1 MTYAF
6 RKISWARASW
16 RLTAC
21 VLLFS
26 FMAICADQAN
36 AQRPSR
42 RGGPDG
48 GAPQDS
54 RRGGGPQDGQW
65 GYGGGAPGEP
75 NAQQQPGQQQDQ
87 KQDDK
92 SKKPEEKVVEL
103 EKALKS
109 GGQTT
114 PIVLNQ
120 NDFTTSDGKKLQGT
134 YYKGKAD
141 KNTPVVVV
149 LPSLTETQENYA
161 DLCKALATAG
171 YAVLCVDLRG
181 RGKSEGS
188 EPNLGMRNN
197 NPPNDAKKEQKAD
210 PSVVTNDEV
219 YAMIDIDRQLWF
231 NFLVYLNDRGMC
243 NIKKTIIIGSE
254 FSSALACAWAKSDW
268 SGRGDGYQ
276 NVVGLA
282 LFSPDAVE
290 AKKSRGK
297 KDDEDANEKP
307 KYDCLKSME
316 ATRKLAK
323 GKLFGALIF
332 VGGYNK
338 EKLASATL
346 LQEKVG
352 GKQEAEL
359 KPNEKTVMCFNFN
372 TDRQGSELMKLQTFN
387 VIPTIVQYVD
397 KRMKELPTK
406 RNKWEAIY
414 QDYTEEE

>member
-6 RKISWARASW
+6 RKITWARASW

-26 FMAICADQAN
+26 FMSLCADQAN
-36 AQRPSR
+36 AQPPSR
-42 RGGPDG
+42 RGGLDA
-48 GAPQDS
+48 AP
-54 RRGGGPQDGQW
+54 PQEGQW
-65 GYGGGAPGEP
+65 GPGAPAPQGAPGGDQNP
-75 NAQQQPGQQQDQ
+75 MQPQDQ

-92 SKKPEEKVVEL
+92 GKKQEEKVVDL

-120 NDFTTSDGKKLQGT
+120 NDFRTSDGKKLQGT

-141 KNTPVVVV
+141 KDTPVVIV

-188 EPNLGMRNN
+188 NFNMGLRNN
-197 NPPNDAKKEQKAD
+197 NPPNDAKKEQKPD
-210 PSVVTNDEV
+210 LSVVSNDDV

-231 NFLVYLNDRGMC
+231 NFLVYLHDRGMC
-243 NIKKTIIIGSE
+243 NMKKTIIVGSE
-254 FSSALACAWAKSDW
+254 FSSALACAWAKNDW
-268 SGRGDGYQ
+268 SGRGEGYQ
-276 NVVGLA
+276 NVVGLV

-290 AKKSRGK
+290 AKRSRSK
-297 KDDEDANEKP
+297 KADEDVDEKP

-316 ATRKLAK
+316 ALRKLAK
-323 GKLFGALIF
+323 GKLFGAVIF
-332 VGGYNK
+332 VGGFNK
-338 EKLASATL
+338 EKLGSATL

-359 KPNEKTVMCFNFN
+359 KPHEKTVMCFNFN
-372 TDRQGSELMKLQTFN
+372 TDRQGSELTKLQTFN
-387 VIPTIVQYVD
+387 VIPTVVQFVD

-406 RNKWEAIY
+406 RNKWEAIFE
-414 QDYTEEE
+414 DYTEEE

>member
-6 RKISWARASW
+6 RKITWARASW

-26 FMAICADQAN
+26 FMSLCTDQAN
-36 AQRPSR
+36 AQPPSR
-42 RGGPDG
+42 RGGLDA
-48 GAPQDS
+48 AP
-54 RRGGGPQDGQW
+54 PQEGQW
-65 GYGGGAPGEP
+65 GPGAPAPQGAPGGDQNP
-75 NAQQQPGQQQDQ
+75 MQPQDQ

-92 SKKPEEKVVEL
+92 GKKQEEKVVDL

-120 NDFTTSDGKKLQGT
+120 NDFRTSDGKKLQGT

-141 KNTPVVVV
+141 KDTPVVIV

-188 EPNLGMRNN
+188 NFNMGLRNN
-197 NPPNDAKKEQKAD
+197 NPPNDAKKEQKPD
-210 PSVVTNDEV
+210 LSVVSNDDV

-231 NFLVYLNDRGMC
+231 NFLVYLHDRGMC
-243 NIKKTIIIGSE
+243 NMKKTIIVGSE
-254 FSSALACAWAKSDW
+254 FSSALACAWAKNDW
-268 SGRGDGYQ
+268 SGRGEGYQ
-276 NVVGLA
+276 NVVGLV

-290 AKKSRGK
+290 AKRSRSK
-297 KDDEDANEKP
+297 KADEDVDEKP

-316 ATRKLAK
+316 ALRKLAK
-323 GKLFGALIF
+323 GKLFGAVIF
-332 VGGYNK
+332 VGGFNK
-338 EKLASATL
+338 EKLGSATL

-359 KPNEKTVMCFNFN
+359 KPHEKTVMCFNFN
-372 TDRQGSELMKLQTFN
+372 TDRQGSELTKLQTFN
-387 VIPTIVQYVD
+387 VIPTIVQFVD

-406 RNKWEAIY
+406 RNKWEAIFE
-414 QDYTEEE
+414 DYTEEE

>member
-6 RKISWARASW
+6 RKITWARASW

-26 FMAICADQAN
+26 FMSLCTDQAN
-36 AQRPSR
+36 AQPPSR
-42 RGGPDG
+42 RGGLDA
-48 GAPQDS
+48 AP
-54 RRGGGPQDGQW
+54 PQEGQW
-65 GYGGGAPGEP
+65 GPGAPAPQGAPGGDQNP
-75 NAQQQPGQQQDQ
+75 MQPQDQ

-92 SKKPEEKVVEL
+92 GKKQEEKVVDL

-120 NDFTTSDGKKLQGT
+120 NDFRTSDGKKLQGT

-141 KNTPVVVV
+141 KDTPVVIV

-188 EPNLGMRNN
+188 NFNMGLRNN
-197 NPPNDAKKEQKAD
+197 NPPNDAKKEQKPD
-210 PSVVTNDEV
+210 LSVVSNDDV

-231 NFLVYLNDRGMC
+231 NFLVYLHDRGMC
-243 NIKKTIIIGSE
+243 NMKKTIIVGSE
-254 FSSALACAWAKSDW
+254 FSSALACAWAKNDW
-268 SGRGDGYQ
+268 SGRGEGYQ
-276 NVVGLA
+276 NVVGLV

-290 AKKSRGK
+290 AKRSRSK
-297 KDDEDANEKP
+297 KADEDVDEKP

-316 ATRKLAK
+316 ALRKLAK
-323 GKLFGALIF
+323 GKLFGAVIF
-332 VGGYNK
+332 VGGFNK
-338 EKLASATL
+338 EKLGSATL

-359 KPNEKTVMCFNFN
+359 KPHEKTVMCFNFN
-372 TDRQGSELMKLQTFN
+372 TDRQGSELTKLQTFN
-387 VIPTIVQYVD
+387 VIPTVVQFVD

-406 RNKWEAIY
+406 RNKWEAIFE
-414 QDYTEEE
+414 DYTEEE

>member
-6 RKISWARASW
+6 RKITWARASW

-26 FMAICADQAN
+26 FMSLCADQAN
-36 AQRPSR
+36 AQPPSR
-42 RGGPDG
+42 RGGLDA
-48 GAPQDS
+48 AP
-54 RRGGGPQDGQW
+54 PQEGQW
-65 GYGGGAPGEP
+65 GPGAPAPQGAPGGDQNP
-75 NAQQQPGQQQDQ
+75 MQPQDQ

-92 SKKPEEKVVEL
+92 GKKQEEKVVDL

-120 NDFTTSDGKKLQGT
+120 NDFRTSDGKKLQGT

-141 KNTPVVVV
+141 KDTPVVIV

-188 EPNLGMRNN
+188 NFNMGLRNN
-197 NPPNDAKKEQKAD
+197 NPPNDAKKEQKPD
-210 PSVVTNDEV
+210 LSVVSNDDV

-231 NFLVYLNDRGMC
+231 NFLVYLHDRGMC
-243 NIKKTIIIGSE
+243 NMKKTIIVGSE
-254 FSSALACAWAKSDW
+254 FSSALACAWAKNDW
-268 SGRGDGYQ
+268 SGRGEGYQ
-276 NVVGLA
+276 NVVGLV

-290 AKKSRGK
+290 AKRSRSK
-297 KDDEDANEKP
+297 KADEDVDEKP

-316 ATRKLAK
+316 ALRKLAK
-323 GKLFGALIF
+323 GKLFGAVIF
-332 VGGYNK
+332 VGGFNK
-338 EKLASATL
+338 EKLGSATL

-359 KPNEKTVMCFNFN
+359 KPHEKTVMWFNFN
-372 TDRQGSELMKLQTFN
+372 TDRQGSELTKLQTFN
-387 VIPTIVQYVD
+387 VIPTVVQFVD

-406 RNKWEAIY
+406 RNKWEAIFE
-414 QDYTEEE
+414 DYTEEE

>member
-6 RKISWARASW
+6 RKITWARASW

-26 FMAICADQAN
+26 FMSLCADQAN
-36 AQRPSR
+36 AQPPSR
-42 RGGPDG
+42 RGGMDA
-48 GAPQDS
+48 AP
-54 RRGGGPQDGQW
+54 PQEGQW
-65 GYGGGAPGEP
+65 GPGAPAPQGAPGGDQNP
-75 NAQQQPGQQQDQ
+75 MQPQDQ

-92 SKKPEEKVVEL
+92 GKKQEEKVVDL

-120 NDFTTSDGKKLQGT
+120 NDFRTSDGKKLQGT

-141 KNTPVVVV
+141 KDTPVVIV

-188 EPNLGMRNN
+188 NFNMGLRNN
-197 NPPNDAKKEQKAD
+197 NPPNDAKKEQKPD
-210 PSVVTNDEV
+210 LSVVSNDDV

-231 NFLVYLNDRGMC
+231 NFLVYLHDRGMC
-243 NIKKTIIIGSE
+243 NMKKTIIVGSE
-254 FSSALACAWAKSDW
+254 FSSALACAWAKNDW
-268 SGRGDGYQ
+268 SGRGEGYQ
-276 NVVGLA
+276 NVVGLV

-290 AKKSRGK
+290 AKRSRSK
-297 KDDEDANEKP
+297 KADEDVDEKP

-316 ATRKLAK
+316 ALRKLAK
-323 GKLFGALIF
+323 GKLFGAVIF
-332 VGGYNK
+332 VGGFNK
-338 EKLASATL
+338 EKLGSATL

-359 KPNEKTVMCFNFN
+359 KPHEKTVMCFNFN
-372 TDRQGSELMKLQTFN
+372 TDRQGSELTKLQTFN
-387 VIPTIVQYVD
+387 VIPTVVQFVD

-406 RNKWEAIY
+406 RNKWEAIFE
-414 QDYTEEE
+414 DYTEEE

>member
-6 RKISWARASW
+6 RKITWARASW

-26 FMAICADQAN
+26 FMSLCADQAN
-36 AQRPSR
+36 AQPPSR
-42 RGGPDG
+42 RGGLDA
-48 GAPQDS
+48 AP
-54 RRGGGPQDGQW
+54 PQEGQW
-65 GYGGGAPGEP
+65 GPGAPAPQGAPGGDQNP
-75 NAQQQPGQQQDQ
+75 MQPQDQ

-92 SKKPEEKVVEL
+92 GKKQEEKVVDL

-120 NDFTTSDGKKLQGT
+120 NDFRTSDGKKLQGT

-141 KNTPVVVV
+141 KDTPVVIV

-188 EPNLGMRNN
+188 NFNLGLRNN
-197 NPPNDAKKEQKAD
+197 NPPNDAKKEQKPD
-210 PSVVTNDEV
+210 LSVVSNDDV

-231 NFLVYLNDRGMC
+231 NFLVYLHDRGMC
-243 NIKKTIIIGSE
+243 NMKKTIIVGSE
-254 FSSALACAWAKSDW
+254 FSSALACAWAKNDW
-268 SGRGDGYQ
+268 SGRGEGYQ
-276 NVVGLA
+276 NVVGLV

-290 AKKSRGK
+290 AKRSRSK
-297 KDDEDANEKP
+297 KADEDVDEKP

-316 ATRKLAK
+316 ALRKLAK
-323 GKLFGALIF
+323 GKLFGAVIF
-332 VGGYNK
+332 VGGFNK
-338 EKLASATL
+338 EKLGSATL

-359 KPNEKTVMCFNFN
+359 KPHEKTVMCFNFN
-372 TDRQGSELMKLQTFN
+372 TDRQGSELTKLQTFN
-387 VIPTIVQYVD
+387 VIPTVVQFVD

-406 RNKWEAIY
+406 RNKWEAIFE
-414 QDYTEEE
+414 DYTEEE

>member
-6 RKISWARASW
+6 RKITWARASW

-26 FMAICADQAN
+26 FMSLCADQAN
-36 AQRPSR
+36 AQPPSR
-42 RGGPDG
+42 RGGMDA
-48 GAPQDS
+48 AP
-54 RRGGGPQDGQW
+54 PQEGQW
-65 GYGGGAPGEP
+65 GPGAPAPQGAPGGDQNP
-75 NAQQQPGQQQDQ
+75 MQPQDQ

-92 SKKPEEKVVEL
+92 GKKQEEKVVDL

-120 NDFTTSDGKKLQGT
+120 NDFRTSDGKKLQGT

-141 KNTPVVVV
+141 KDTPVVIV

-188 EPNLGMRNN
+188 NFNMGLRNN
-197 NPPNDAKKEQKAD
+197 NPPNDAKKEQKPD
-210 PSVVTNDEV
+210 LSVVSNDDV

-231 NFLVYLNDRGMC
+231 NFLVYLHDRGMC
-243 NIKKTIIIGSE
+243 NMKKTIIVGSE
-254 FSSALACAWAKSDW
+254 FSSALACAWAKNDW
-268 SGRGDGYQ
+268 SGRGEGYQ
-276 NVVGLA
+276 NVVGIV

-290 AKKSRGK
+290 AKRSRSK
-297 KDDEDANEKP
+297 KADEDVDEKP

-316 ATRKLAK
+316 ALRKLAK
-323 GKLFGALIF
+323 GKLFGAVIF
-332 VGGYNK
+332 VGGFNK
-338 EKLASATL
+338 EKLGSATL

-359 KPNEKTVMCFNFN
+359 KPHEKTVMCFNFN
-372 TDRQGSELMKLQTFN
+372 TDRQGSELTKLQTFN
-387 VIPTIVQYVD
+387 VIPTVVQFVD

-406 RNKWEAIY
+406 RNKWEAIFE
-414 QDYTEEE
+414 DYTEEE

>member
-6 RKISWARASW
+6 RKITWARASW
-16 RLTAC
+16 RVTAC

-26 FMAICADQAN
+26 FMSLCADQAN
-36 AQRPSR
+36 AQPPSR
-42 RGGPDG
+42 RGGLDA
-48 GAPQDS
+48 AP
-54 RRGGGPQDGQW
+54 PQEGQW
-65 GYGGGAPGEP
+65 GPGAPAPQGAPGGDQNP
-75 NAQQQPGQQQDQ
+75 MQPQDQ

-92 SKKPEEKVVEL
+92 GKKQEEKVVDL

-120 NDFTTSDGKKLQGT
+120 NDFRTSDGKKLQGT

-141 KNTPVVVV
+141 KDTPVVIV

-188 EPNLGMRNN
+188 NFNMGLRNN
-197 NPPNDAKKEQKAD
+197 NPPNDAKKEQKPD
-210 PSVVTNDEV
+210 LSVVSNDDV

-231 NFLVYLNDRGMC
+231 NFLVYLHDRGMC
-243 NIKKTIIIGSE
+243 NMKKTIIVGSE
-254 FSSALACAWAKSDW
+254 FSSALACAWAKNDW
-268 SGRGDGYQ
+268 SGRGEGYQ
-276 NVVGLA
+276 NVVGLV

-290 AKKSRGK
+290 AKRSRSK
-297 KDDEDANEKP
+297 KADEDVDEKP

-316 ATRKLAK
+316 ALRKLAK
-323 GKLFGALIF
+323 GKLFGAVIF
-332 VGGYNK
+332 VGGFNK
-338 EKLASATL
+338 EKLGSATL

-359 KPNEKTVMCFNFN
+359 KPHEKTVMCFNFN
-372 TDRQGSELMKLQTFN
+372 TDRQGSELTKLQTFN
-387 VIPTIVQYVD
+387 VIPTIVQFVD

-406 RNKWEAIY
+406 RNKWEAIFE
-414 QDYTEEE
+414 DYTEEE

>member
-6 RKISWARASW
+6 RKITWARASW

-26 FMAICADQAN
+26 FMSLCADQAN
-36 AQRPSR
+36 AQPPSR
-42 RGGPDG
+42 RGGLDA
-48 GAPQDS
+48 AP
-54 RRGGGPQDGQW
+54 PQEGQW
-65 GYGGGAPGEP
+65 GPGAPAPQGAPGGDQNP
-75 NAQQQPGQQQDQ
+75 MQPQDQ

-92 SKKPEEKVVEL
+92 GKKQEEKVVDL

-114 PIVLNQ
+114 PIVLN
-120 NDFTTSDGKKLQGT
+120 DFRTSDGKKLQGT

-141 KNTPVVVV
+141 KDTPVVIV

-188 EPNLGMRNN
+188 NFNMGLRNN
-197 NPPNDAKKEQKAD
+197 NPPNDAKKEQKPD
-210 PSVVTNDEV
+210 LSVVSNDDV

-231 NFLVYLNDRGMC
+231 NFLVYLHDRGMC
-243 NIKKTIIIGSE
+243 NMKKTIIVGSE
-254 FSSALACAWAKSDW
+254 FSSALACAWAKNDW
-268 SGRGDGYQ
+268 SGRGEGYQ
-276 NVVGLA
+276 NVVGLV

-290 AKKSRGK
+290 AKRSRSK
-297 KDDEDANEKP
+297 KADEDVDEKP

-316 ATRKLAK
+316 ALRKLAK
-323 GKLFGALIF
+323 GKLFGAVIF
-332 VGGYNK
+332 VGGFNK
-338 EKLASATL
+338 EKLGSATL

-359 KPNEKTVMCFNFN
+359 KPHEKTVMCFNFN
-372 TDRQGSELMKLQTFN
+372 TDRQGSELTKLQTFN
-387 VIPTIVQYVD
+387 VIPTIVQFVD

-406 RNKWEAIY
+406 RNKWEAIFE
-414 QDYTEEE
+414 DYTEEE

>member
-6 RKISWARASW
+6 RKITWARASW

-26 FMAICADQAN
+26 FMSLCVDQAN
-36 AQRPSR
+36 AQPPSR
-42 RGGPDG
+42 RGGLDA
-48 GAPQDS
+48 AP
-54 RRGGGPQDGQW
+54 PQEGQW
-65 GYGGGAPGEP
+65 GPGAPAPQGAPGGDQNP
-75 NAQQQPGQQQDQ
+75 MQPQDQ

-92 SKKPEEKVVEL
+92 GKKQEEKVVDL

-120 NDFTTSDGKKLQGT
+120 NDFRTSDGKKLQGT

-141 KNTPVVVV
+141 KDTPVVIV

-188 EPNLGMRNN
+188 NFNMGLRNN
-197 NPPNDAKKEQKAD
+197 NPPNDAKKEQKPD
-210 PSVVTNDEV
+210 LSVVSNDDV

-231 NFLVYLNDRGMC
+231 NFLVYLHDRGMC
-243 NIKKTIIIGSE
+243 NMKKTIIVGSE
-254 FSSALACAWAKSDW
+254 FSSALACAWAKNDW
-268 SGRGDGYQ
+268 SGRGEGYQ
-276 NVVGLA
+276 NVVGLV

-290 AKKSRGK
+290 AKRSRSK
-297 KDDEDANEKP
+297 KADEDVDEKP

-316 ATRKLAK
+316 ALRKLAK
-323 GKLFGALIF
+323 GKLFGAVIF
-332 VGGYNK
+332 VVGFNK
-338 EKLASATL
+338 EKLGSATL

-359 KPNEKTVMCFNFN
+359 KPHEKTVMCFNFN
-372 TDRQGSELMKLQTFN
+372 TDRQGSELTKLQTFN
-387 VIPTIVQYVD
+387 VIPTVVQFVD

-406 RNKWEAIY
+406 RNKWEAIFE
-414 QDYTEEE
+414 DYTEEE

>member
-6 RKISWARASW
+6 RKITWARASW

-26 FMAICADQAN
+26 FMSLCADQAN
-36 AQRPSR
+36 AQPPSR
-42 RGGPDG
+42 RGGLDA
-48 GAPQDS
+48 AP
-54 RRGGGPQDGQW
+54 PQEGQW
-65 GYGGGAPGEP
+65 GPGAPAPQGAPGGDQNP
-75 NAQQQPGQQQDQ
+75 MQPQDQ

-92 SKKPEEKVVEL
+92 GKKQEEKVVDL

-120 NDFTTSDGKKLQGT
+120 NDFRTSDGKKLQGT

-141 KNTPVVVV
+141 KDTPVVIV

-188 EPNLGMRNN
+188 NFNMGLRNN
-197 NPPNDAKKEQKAD
+197 NPPNDAKKEQKPD
-210 PSVVTNDEV
+210 LSVVSNDDV

-231 NFLVYLNDRGMC
+231 NFLVYLHDRGMC
-243 NIKKTIIIGSE
+243 NMKKTIIVGSE
-254 FSSALACAWAKSDW
+254 FSSALACAWAKNDW
-268 SGRGDGYQ
+268 SGRGEGYQ
-276 NVVGLA
+276 NVVGLV

-290 AKKSRGK
+290 AKRSRSK
-297 KDDEDANEKP
+297 KADEDVDEKP

-316 ATRKLAK
+316 ALRKLAK
-323 GKLFGALIF
+323 GKLFGAVIF
-332 VGGYNK
+332 VGGFNK
-338 EKLASATL
+338 EKLGSATL

-359 KPNEKTVMCFNFN
+359 KPHEKTVMCFNFN
-372 TDRQGSELMKLQTFN
+372 TDRQGSELTKLQTFN
-387 VIPTIVQYVD
+387 VIPTVVQFVD

-406 RNKWEAIY
+406 RNKWEAIFEY
-414 QDYTEEE
+414 YTEEE

>member
-6 RKISWARASW
+6 RKITWARASW

-26 FMAICADQAN
+26 FMSLCADQAN
-36 AQRPSR
+36 AQPPSR
-42 RGGPDG
+42 RGGLDA
-48 GAPQDS
+48 AP
-54 RRGGGPQDGQW
+54 PQEGQW
-65 GYGGGAPGEP
+65 GPGAPAPQGAPGGDQNP
-75 NAQQQPGQQQDQ
+75 MQPQDQ

-92 SKKPEEKVVEL
+92 GKKQEEKVVDF

-120 NDFTTSDGKKLQGT
+120 NDFRTSDGKKLQGT

-141 KNTPVVVV
+141 KDTPVVIV

-188 EPNLGMRNN
+188 NFNMGLRNN
-197 NPPNDAKKEQKAD
+197 NPPNDAKKEQKPD
-210 PSVVTNDEV
+210 LSVVSNDDV

-231 NFLVYLNDRGMC
+231 NFLVYLHDRGMC
-243 NIKKTIIIGSE
+243 NMKKTIIVGSE
-254 FSSALACAWAKSDW
+254 FSSALACAWAKNDW
-268 SGRGDGYQ
+268 SGRGEGYQ
-276 NVVGLA
+276 NVVGLV

-290 AKKSRGK
+290 AKRSRSK
-297 KDDEDANEKP
+297 KADEDVDEKP

-316 ATRKLAK
+316 ALRKLAK
-323 GKLFGALIF
+323 GKLFGAVIF
-332 VGGYNK
+332 VGGFNK
-338 EKLASATL
+338 EKLGSATL

-359 KPNEKTVMCFNFN
+359 KPHEKTVMCFNFN
-372 TDRQGSELMKLQTFN
+372 TDRQGSELTKLQTFN
-387 VIPTIVQYVD
+387 VIPTVVQFVD

-406 RNKWEAIY
+406 RNKWEAIFE
-414 QDYTEEE
+414 DYTEEE

>member
-6 RKISWARASW
+6 RKITWARASW

-26 FMAICADQAN
+26 FMSLCADQAN
-36 AQRPSR
+36 AQPPSR
-42 RGGPDG
+42 RGGLDA
-48 GAPQDS
+48 AP
-54 RRGGGPQDGQW
+54 PQEGQW
-65 GYGGGAPGEP
+65 GPGAPAPQGAPGGDQNP
-75 NAQQQPGQQQDQ
+75 MQPQDQ

-92 SKKPEEKVVEL
+92 GKKQEEKVVDL

-120 NDFTTSDGKKLQGT
+120 NDFRTSDGKKLQGT

-141 KNTPVVVV
+141 KDTPVVIV

-188 EPNLGMRNN
+188 NFNMGLRNN
-197 NPPNDAKKEQKAD
+197 NPPNDAKKEQKPD
-210 PSVVTNDEV
+210 LSVVSNDDV

-231 NFLVYLNDRGMC
+231 NFLVYLHDRGMC
-243 NIKKTIIIGSE
+243 NMKKTIIVGSE
-254 FSSALACAWAKSDW
+254 FSSALACAWAKNDW
-268 SGRGDGYQ
+268 SGRGEGYQ
-276 NVVGLA
+276 NVVGLV

-290 AKKSRGK
+290 AKRSRSK
-297 KDDEDANEKP
+297 KADEDVDEKP

-316 ATRKLAK
+316 AWRKLAK
-323 GKLFGALIF
+323 GKLFGAVIF
-332 VGGYNK
+332 VGGFNK
-338 EKLASATL
+338 EKLGSATL

-359 KPNEKTVMCFNFN
+359 KPHEKTVMCFNFN
-372 TDRQGSELMKLQTFN
+372 TDRQGSELTKLQTFN
-387 VIPTIVQYVD
+387 VIPTVVQFVD

-406 RNKWEAIY
+406 RNKWEAIFE
-414 QDYTEEE
+414 DYTEEE

>member
-1 MTYAF
+1 MTSAF
-6 RKISWARASW
+6 RKITWARASW

-26 FMAICADQAN
+26 FMSLCADQAN
-36 AQRPSR
+36 AQPPSR
-42 RGGPDG
+42 RGGLDA
-48 GAPQDS
+48 AP
-54 RRGGGPQDGQW
+54 PQEGQW
-65 GYGGGAPGEP
+65 GPGAPAPQGAPGGDQNP
-75 NAQQQPGQQQDQ
+75 MQPQDQ

-92 SKKPEEKVVEL
+92 GKKQEEKVVDL

-120 NDFTTSDGKKLQGT
+120 NDFRTSDGKKLQGT

-141 KNTPVVVV
+141 KDTPVVIV

-188 EPNLGMRNN
+188 NFNMGLRNN
-197 NPPNDAKKEQKAD
+197 NPPNDAKKEQKPD
-210 PSVVTNDEV
+210 LSVVSNDDV

-231 NFLVYLNDRGMC
+231 NFLVYLHDRGMC
-243 NIKKTIIIGSE
+243 NMKKTIIVGSE
-254 FSSALACAWAKSDW
+254 FSSALACAWAKNDW
-268 SGRGDGYQ
+268 SGRGEGYQ
-276 NVVGLA
+276 NVVGLV

-290 AKKSRGK
+290 AKRSRSK
-297 KDDEDANEKP
+297 KADEDVDEKP
-307 KYDCLKSME
+307 KYDCLNSME
-316 ATRKLAK
+316 ALRKLAK
-323 GKLFGALIF
+323 GKLFGAVIF
-332 VGGYNK
+332 VGGFNK
-338 EKLASATL
+338 EKLGSATL

-359 KPNEKTVMCFNFN
+359 KPHEKTVMCFNFN
-372 TDRQGSELMKLQTFN
+372 TDRQGSELTKLQTFN
-387 VIPTIVQYVD
+387 VIPTVVQFVD

-406 RNKWEAIY
+406 RNKWEAIFE
-414 QDYTEEE
+414 DYTEEE

>member
-6 RKISWARASW
+6 RKITWARASW

-26 FMAICADQAN
+26 FMSLCADQAN
-36 AQRPSR
+36 AQPPSR
-42 RGGPDG
+42 RGGLDA
-48 GAPQDS
+48 AP
-54 RRGGGPQDGQW
+54 PQEGQW
-65 GYGGGAPGEP
+65 GPGAPAPQGAPGGDQNP
-75 NAQQQPGQQQDQ
+75 MQPQDQ

-92 SKKPEEKVVEL
+92 GKKQEEKVVDL

-120 NDFTTSDGKKLQGT
+120 NDFRTSDGKKLQGT

-141 KNTPVVVV
+141 KDTPVVIV

-188 EPNLGMRNN
+188 NFNMGLRNN
-197 NPPNDAKKEQKAD
+197 NPPNDAKKEQKPD
-210 PSVVTNDEV
+210 LSVVSNDDV

-231 NFLVYLNDRGMC
+231 NFLVYLHDRGMC
-243 NIKKTIIIGSE
+243 NMKKTIIVGSE
-254 FSSALACAWAKSDW
+254 FSSALACAWAKNDW
-268 SGRGDGYQ
+268 SGRGEGYQ
-276 NVVGLA
+276 NVVGLV

-290 AKKSRGK
+290 AKRSRSK
-297 KDDEDANEKP
+297 KADEDVDEKP

-316 ATRKLAK
+316 ALRKLAK
-323 GKLFGALIF
+323 GKLFGAVIF
-332 VGGYNK
+332 VGGFNK
-338 EKLASATL
+338 EKLGSATL

-359 KPNEKTVMCFNFN
+359 KPHGKTVMCVNFN
-372 TDRQGSELMKLQTFN
+372 TDRQGSELTKLQTFN
-387 VIPTIVQYVD
+387 VIPTIVQFVD

-406 RNKWEAIY
+406 RNKWEAIFE
-414 QDYTEEE
+414 DYTEEE

>member
-6 RKISWARASW
+6 RKITWARASW

-26 FMAICADQAN
+26 FMSLCADQAN
-36 AQRPSR
+36 AQPPSR
-42 RGGPDG
+42 RGGLDA
-48 GAPQDS
+48 AP
-54 RRGGGPQDGQW
+54 PQEGQW
-65 GYGGGAPGEP
+65 GPGAPAPQGAPGGDQNP
-75 NAQQQPGQQQDQ
+75 MQAQDQ

-92 SKKPEEKVVEL
+92 GKKQEEKVVDL

-120 NDFTTSDGKKLQGT
+120 NDFRTSDGKKLQGT

-141 KNTPVVVV
+141 KDTPVVIV

-188 EPNLGMRNN
+188 NFNMGLRNN
-197 NPPNDAKKEQKAD
+197 NPPNDAKKEQKPD
-210 PSVVTNDEV
+210 LSVVSNDDV

-231 NFLVYLNDRGMC
+231 NFLVYLHDRGMC
-243 NIKKTIIIGSE
+243 NMKKTIIVGSE
-254 FSSALACAWAKSDW
+254 FSSALACAWAKNDW
-268 SGRGDGYQ
+268 SGRGEGYQ
-276 NVVGLA
+276 NVVGLV

-290 AKKSRGK
+290 AKRSRSK
-297 KDDEDANEKP
+297 KADEDVDEKP

-316 ATRKLAK
+316 ALRKLAK
-323 GKLFGALIF
+323 GKLFGAVIF
-332 VGGYNK
+332 VGGFNK
-338 EKLASATL
+338 EKLGSATL

-359 KPNEKTVMCFNFN
+359 KPHEKTVMCFNFN
-372 TDRQGSELMKLQTFN
+372 TDRQGSELTKLQTFN
-387 VIPTIVQYVD
+387 VIPTVVQFVD

-406 RNKWEAIY
+406 RNKWEAIFE
-414 QDYTEEE
+414 DYTEEE

>member
-6 RKISWARASW
+6 RKITWARASW

-26 FMAICADQAN
+26 FMSLCVDQAN
-36 AQRPSR
+36 AQPPSR
-42 RGGPDG
+42 RGGLDA
-48 GAPQDS
+48 AP
-54 RRGGGPQDGQW
+54 PQEGQW
-65 GYGGGAPGEP
+65 GPGAPAPQGAPGGDQNP
-75 NAQQQPGQQQDQ
+75 MQPQDQ

-92 SKKPEEKVVEL
+92 GKKQEEKVVDL

-120 NDFTTSDGKKLQGT
+120 NDFRTSDGKKLQGT

-141 KNTPVVVV
+141 KDTPVVIV

-188 EPNLGMRNN
+188 NFNMGLRNN
-197 NPPNDAKKEQKAD
+197 NPPNDAKKEQKPD
-210 PSVVTNDEV
+210 LSVVSNDDV

-231 NFLVYLNDRGMC
+231 NFLVYLHDRGMC
-243 NIKKTIIIGSE
+243 NMKKTIIVGSE
-254 FSSALACAWAKSDW
+254 FSSALACAWAKNDW
-268 SGRGDGYQ
+268 SGRGEGYQ
-276 NVVGLA
+276 NVVGLV

-290 AKKSRGK
+290 AKRSRSK
-297 KDDEDANEKP
+297 KADEDVDEKP

-316 ATRKLAK
+316 ALRKLAK
-323 GKLFGALIF
+323 GKLFGAVIF
-332 VGGYNK
+332 VGGFNK
-338 EKLASATL
+338 EKLGSATL

-359 KPNEKTVMCFNFN
+359 KPHEKTVMCFNFN
-372 TDRQGSELMKLQTFN
+372 TDRQGSELTKLQTFN
-387 VIPTIVQYVD
+387 VIPTVVQFVD

-406 RNKWEAIY
+406 RNKWEAIFE
-414 QDYTEEE
+414 DYTEEE

>member
-6 RKISWARASW
+6 RKITWARASW

-26 FMAICADQAN
+26 FMSLCADQAN
-36 AQRPSR
+36 AQPPSR
-42 RGGPDG
+42 RGGLDA
-48 GAPQDS
+48 AP
-54 RRGGGPQDGQW
+54 PQEGQW
-65 GYGGGAPGEP
+65 GPGAPAPQGAPGGDQNP
-75 NAQQQPGQQQDQ
+75 MQPQDQ

-92 SKKPEEKVVEL
+92 GKKQEEKVVDL

-120 NDFTTSDGKKLQGT
+120 NDFRTSDGKKLQGT

-141 KNTPVVVV
+141 KDTPVVIV

-188 EPNLGMRNN
+188 NFNMGLRNN
-197 NPPNDAKKEQKAD
+197 NPPNDAKKEQKPD
-210 PSVVTNDEV
+210 LSVVSNDDV

-231 NFLVYLNDRGMC
+231 NFLVYLHDRGMC
-243 NIKKTIIIGSE
+243 NMKKTIIVGSE
-254 FSSALACAWAKSDW
+254 FSSALACAWAKNDW
-268 SGRGDGYQ
+268 SGRGEGYQ
-276 NVVGLA
+276 NVVGLV

-290 AKKSRGK
+290 AKRSRSK
-297 KDDEDANEKP
+297 KADEDVDEKP

-316 ATRKLAK
+316 ALRKLAK
-323 GKLFGALIF
+323 GKLFGAVIF
-332 VGGYNK
+332 VGGFNK
-338 EKLASATL
+338 EKLGSATL

-359 KPNEKTVMCFNFN
+359 KPHEKTVMCFNFN
-372 TDRQGSELMKLQTFN
+372 TDRQGSELTKLQTFN
-387 VIPTIVQYVD
+387 VIPTIVQFVD

-406 RNKWEAIY
+406 RNKWEAIFE
-414 QDYTEEE
+414 DYTEEE

>member
-6 RKISWARASW
+6 RKITWARASW

-26 FMAICADQAN
+26 FMSLCADQAN
-36 AQRPSR
+36 AQPPSR
-42 RGGPDG
+42 RGGLDA
-48 GAPQDS
+48 AP
-54 RRGGGPQDGQW
+54 PQEGQW
-65 GYGGGAPGEP
+65 GPGAPAPQGAPGGDQNP
-75 NAQQQPGQQQDQ
+75 MQPQDQ

-92 SKKPEEKVVEL
+92 GKKQEEKVVDL

-120 NDFTTSDGKKLQGT
+120 NDFRTSDGKKLQGT

-141 KNTPVVVV
+141 KDTPVVIV

-188 EPNLGMRNN
+188 NFNMGLRNN
-197 NPPNDAKKEQKAD
+197 NPPNDAKKEQKPD
-210 PSVVTNDEV
+210 LSVVSNDDV

-231 NFLVYLNDRGMC
+231 NFLVYLHDRGMC
-243 NIKKTIIIGSE
+243 NMKKTIIVGSE
-254 FSSALACAWAKSDW
+254 FSSALACAWAKNDW
-268 SGRGDGYQ
+268 SGRGEGYQ
-276 NVVGLA
+276 NVVGLV

-290 AKKSRGK
+290 AKRSRSK
-297 KDDEDANEKP
+297 KADEDVDEKP

-316 ATRKLAK
+316 ALRKLAK
-323 GKLFGALIF
+323 GKLFGAVIF
-332 VGGYNK
+332 VGGFNK
-338 EKLASATL
+338 EKLGSATL

-359 KPNEKTVMCFNFN
+359 KPHEKTVMCFNFN
-372 TDRQGSELMKLQTFN
+372 TDHQGSELTKLQTFN
-387 VIPTIVQYVD
+387 VIPTVVQFVD

-406 RNKWEAIY
+406 RNKWEAIFE
-414 QDYTEEE
+414 DYTEEE

>member
-6 RKISWARASW
+6 RKITWARASW

-26 FMAICADQAN
+26 FMSLCADQAN
-36 AQRPSR
+36 AQPPSR
-42 RGGPDG
+42 RGGLDA
-48 GAPQDS
+48 AP
-54 RRGGGPQDGQW
+54 PQEGQW
-65 GYGGGAPGEP
+65 GPGAPAPQGAPGGDQNP
-75 NAQQQPGQQQDQ
+75 MQPQDQ

-92 SKKPEEKVVEL
+92 GKKQEEKVVDL

-120 NDFTTSDGKKLQGT
+120 NDFRTSDGKKLQGT

-141 KNTPVVVV
+141 KDTPVVIV

-188 EPNLGMRNN
+188 NFNMGLRNN
-197 NPPNDAKKEQKAD
+197 NPPNDAKKEQKPD
-210 PSVVTNDEV
+210 LSVVSNDDV

-231 NFLVYLNDRGMC
+231 NFLVYLHDRGMC
-243 NIKKTIIIGSE
+243 NMKKTIIVWSE
-254 FSSALACAWAKSDW
+254 FSSALACAWAKNDW
-268 SGRGDGYQ
+268 SGRGEGYQ
-276 NVVGLA
+276 NVVGLV

-290 AKKSRGK
+290 AKRSRSK
-297 KDDEDANEKP
+297 KADEDVDEKP

-316 ATRKLAK
+316 ALRKLAK
-323 GKLFGALIF
+323 GKLFGAVIF
-332 VGGYNK
+332 VGGFNK
-338 EKLASATL
+338 EKLGSATL

-359 KPNEKTVMCFNFN
+359 KPHEKTVMCFNFN
-372 TDRQGSELMKLQTFN
+372 TDRQGSELTKLQTFN
-387 VIPTIVQYVD
+387 VIPTVVQFVD

-406 RNKWEAIY
+406 RNKWEAIFE
-414 QDYTEEE
+414 DYTEEE

>member
-6 RKISWARASW
+6 RKITWARASW

-26 FMAICADQAN
+26 FMSLCADQAN
-36 AQRPSR
+36 AQPPRR
-42 RGGPDG
+42 RGGLDA
-48 GAPQDS
+48 AP
-54 RRGGGPQDGQW
+54 PQEGQW
-65 GYGGGAPGEP
+65 GPDAPAPQGAPGGDQNP
-75 NAQQQPGQQQDQ
+75 MQPQDQ

-92 SKKPEEKVVEL
+92 GKKQEEKVVDL

-120 NDFTTSDGKKLQGT
+120 NDFRTSDGKKLQGT

-141 KNTPVVVV
+141 KDTPVVIV

-188 EPNLGMRNN
+188 NFNMGLRNN
-197 NPPNDAKKEQKAD
+197 NPPNDAKKEQKPD
-210 PSVVTNDEV
+210 LSVVSNDDV

-231 NFLVYLNDRGMC
+231 NFLVYLHDRGMC
-243 NIKKTIIIGSE
+243 NMKKTIIVGSE
-254 FSSALACAWAKSDW
+254 FSSALACAWAKNDW
-268 SGRGDGYQ
+268 SGRGEGYQ
-276 NVVGLA
+276 NVVGLV

-290 AKKSRGK
+290 AKRSRSK
-297 KDDEDANEKP
+297 KDDEDVDEKP

-316 ATRKLAK
+316 ALRKLAK
-323 GKLFGALIF
+323 GKLFGAVIF
-332 VGGYNK
+332 VGGFNK
-338 EKLASATL
+338 EKLGSATL

-359 KPNEKTVMCFNFN
+359 KPHEKTVMCFNFN
-372 TDRQGSELMKLQTFN
+372 TDRQGSELTKLQTFN
-387 VIPTIVQYVD
+387 VIPTIVQFVD

-406 RNKWEAIY
+406 RNKWEAIFE
-414 QDYTEEE
+414 DYTEEE

>member
-6 RKISWARASW
+6 RKIIWARASW

-26 FMAICADQAN
+26 FMSLCADQAN
-36 AQRPSR
+36 AQPPSR
-42 RGGPDG
+42 RGGLDA
-48 GAPQDS
+48 AP
-54 RRGGGPQDGQW
+54 PQEGQW
-65 GYGGGAPGEP
+65 GPGAPAPQGAPGGDQNP
-75 NAQQQPGQQQDQ
+75 MQPQDQ

-92 SKKPEEKVVEL
+92 GKKQEEKVVDL

-120 NDFTTSDGKKLQGT
+120 NDFRTSDGKKLQGT

-141 KNTPVVVV
+141 KDTPVVIV

-188 EPNLGMRNN
+188 NFNMGLRNN
-197 NPPNDAKKEQKAD
+197 NPPNDAKKEQKPD
-210 PSVVTNDEV
+210 LSVVSNDDV

-231 NFLVYLNDRGMC
+231 NFLVYLHDRGMC
-243 NIKKTIIIGSE
+243 NMKKTIIVGSE
-254 FSSALACAWAKSDW
+254 FSSALACAWAKNDW
-268 SGRGDGYQ
+268 SGRGEGYQ
-276 NVVGLA
+276 NVVGLV

-290 AKKSRGK
+290 AKRSRSK
-297 KDDEDANEKP
+297 KADEDVDEKP

-316 ATRKLAK
+316 ALRKLAK
-323 GKLFGALIF
+323 GKLFGAVIF
-332 VGGYNK
+332 VGGFNK
-338 EKLASATL
+338 EKLGSATL

-359 KPNEKTVMCFNFN
+359 KPHEKTVMCFNFN
-372 TDRQGSELMKLQTFN
+372 TDRQGSELTKLQTFN
-387 VIPTIVQYVD
+387 VIPTVVQFVD

-406 RNKWEAIY
+406 RNKWEAIFE
-414 QDYTEEE
+414 DYTEEE

>member
-6 RKISWARASW
+6 RKIIWARASW

-26 FMAICADQAN
+26 FMSLCADQAN
-36 AQRPSR
+36 AQPPSR
-42 RGGPDG
+42 RGGLDA
-48 GAPQDS
+48 AP
-54 RRGGGPQDGQW
+54 PQEGQW
-65 GYGGGAPGEP
+65 GPGAPAPQGAPGGDQNP
-75 NAQQQPGQQQDQ
+75 MQPQDQ

-92 SKKPEEKVVEL
+92 GKKQEEKVVDL

-120 NDFTTSDGKKLQGT
+120 NDFRTSDGKKLQGT

-141 KNTPVVVV
+141 KDTPVVIV

-188 EPNLGMRNN
+188 NFNMGLRNN
-197 NPPNDAKKEQKAD
+197 NPPNDAKKEQKPD
-210 PSVVTNDEV
+210 LSVVSNDDV

-231 NFLVYLNDRGMC
+231 NFLVYLHDRGMC
-243 NIKKTIIIGSE
+243 NMKKTIIVGSE
-254 FSSALACAWAKSDW
+254 FSSALACAWAKNDW
-268 SGRGDGYQ
+268 SGRGEGYQ
-276 NVVGLA
+276 NVVGLV

-290 AKKSRGK
+290 AKRSRSK
-297 KDDEDANEKP
+297 KADEDVDEKP

-316 ATRKLAK
+316 ALRKLAK
-323 GKLFGALIF
+323 GKLFGAVIF
-332 VGGYNK
+332 VGGFNK
-338 EKLASATL
+338 EKLGSATL

-359 KPNEKTVMCFNFN
+359 KPHEKTVMCFNFN
-372 TDRQGSELMKLQTFN
+372 TDRQGSELTKLQTFN
-387 VIPTIVQYVD
+387 VIPTIVQFVD

-406 RNKWEAIY
+406 RNKWEAIFE
-414 QDYTEEE
+414 DYTEEE

>member
-6 RKISWARASW
+6 RKITWARASW

-26 FMAICADQAN
+26 FMSLCADQAN
-36 AQRPSR
+36 AQPPSR
-42 RGGPDG
+42 RGGMDA
-48 GAPQDS
+48 AP
-54 RRGGGPQDGQW
+54 PQEGQW
-65 GYGGGAPGEP
+65 GPGAPAPQGAPGGDQNP
-75 NAQQQPGQQQDQ
+75 MQPQDQ

-92 SKKPEEKVVEL
+92 GKKQEEKVVDL

-120 NDFTTSDGKKLQGT
+120 NDFRTSDGKKLQGT

-141 KNTPVVVV
+141 KDTPVVIV

-188 EPNLGMRNN
+188 NFNMGLRNN
-197 NPPNDAKKEQKAD
+197 NPPNDAKKEQKPD
-210 PSVVTNDEV
+210 LSVVSNDDV

-231 NFLVYLNDRGMC
+231 NFLVYLHDRGMC
-243 NIKKTIIIGSE
+243 NMKKTIIVGSE
-254 FSSALACAWAKSDW
+254 FSSALACAWAKNDW
-268 SGRGDGYQ
+268 SGRGEGYQ
-276 NVVGLA
+276 NVVGLV

-290 AKKSRGK
+290 AKRSRSK
-297 KDDEDANEKP
+297 KADEDVDEKP

-316 ATRKLAK
+316 ALRKLAK
-323 GKLFGALIF
+323 GKLFGAVIF
-332 VGGYNK
+332 VGGFNK
-338 EKLASATL
+338 EKLGSATL

-359 KPNEKTVMCFNFN
+359 KPHEKTVMCFNFN
-372 TDRQGSELMKLQTFN
+372 TDRQGSELTKLQTFN
-387 VIPTIVQYVD
+387 VIPTIVQFVD

-406 RNKWEAIY
+406 RNKWEAIFE
-414 QDYTEEE
+414 DYTEEE

>member
-6 RKISWARASW
+6 RKITWARASW

-26 FMAICADQAN
+26 FMSLCADQAN
-36 AQRPSR
+36 AQPPSR
-42 RGGPDG
+42 RGGLDA
-48 GAPQDS
+48 AP
-54 RRGGGPQDGQW
+54 PQEGQW
-65 GYGGGAPGEP
+65 GPGAPAPQGAPGGDQNP
-75 NAQQQPGQQQDQ
+75 MQPQDQ

-92 SKKPEEKVVEL
+92 GKKQEEKVVDL

-120 NDFTTSDGKKLQGT
+120 NDFRTSDGKKLQGT

-141 KNTPVVVV
+141 KDTPVVIV

-188 EPNLGMRNN
+188 NFNMGLRNN
-197 NPPNDAKKEQKAD
+197 NPPNDAKKEQKPD
-210 PSVVTNDEV
+210 LSVVSNDDV

-231 NFLVYLNDRGMC
+231 NFLVYLHDRGMC
-243 NIKKTIIIGSE
+243 NMKKTIIVGSE
-254 FSSALACAWAKSDW
+254 FSSALACAWAKNDW
-268 SGRGDGYQ
+268 SGRGEGYQ
-276 NVVGLA
+276 NVVGLV

-290 AKKSRGK
+290 AKRSRSK
-297 KDDEDANEKP
+297 KADEDVDEKP

-316 ATRKLAK
+316 ALRKLAK
-323 GKLFGALIF
+323 GKLFGAVIF
-332 VGGYNK
+332 VGGFNK
-338 EKLASATL
+338 EKLGSATL

-359 KPNEKTVMCFNFN
+359 KPHEKTVMCFNFN
-372 TDRQGSELMKLQTFN
+372 TDRQGSELTKLQTFN
-387 VIPTIVQYVD
+387 VIPTVVQFVD

-406 RNKWEAIY
+406 RHQWEAIFE
-414 QDYTEEE
+414 DYTEEE

>member
-6 RKISWARASW
+6 RKITWARASW

-26 FMAICADQAN
+26 FMSLCADQAN
-36 AQRPSR
+36 AQPPSR
-42 RGGPDG
+42 RGGLDA
-48 GAPQDS
+48 AP
-54 RRGGGPQDGQW
+54 PQEGQW
-65 GYGGGAPGEP
+65 GPGAPAPQGAPGGDQNP
-75 NAQQQPGQQQDQ
+75 MQPQDQ

-92 SKKPEEKVVEL
+92 GKKQEEKVVDL

-120 NDFTTSDGKKLQGT
+120 NDFRTSDGKKLQGT

-141 KNTPVVVV
+141 KDTPVVIV

-188 EPNLGMRNN
+188 NFNMGLRNN
-197 NPPNDAKKEQKAD
+197 NPPNDAKKEQKPD
-210 PSVVTNDEV
+210 LSVVSNDDV

-231 NFLVYLNDRGMC
+231 NFLVYLHDRGMC
-243 NIKKTIIIGSE
+243 NMKKTIIVGSE
-254 FSSALACAWAKSDW
+254 FSSALACAWAKNDW
-268 SGRGDGYQ
+268 SGRGEGYQ
-276 NVVGLA
+276 NVVGLV

-290 AKKSRGK
+290 AKRSRSK
-297 KDDEDANEKP
+297 KADEDVDEKP

-316 ATRKLAK
+316 ALRKLAK
-323 GKLFGALIF
+323 GKLFGAVIF
-332 VGGYNK
+332 VGGFNK
-338 EKLASATL
+338 EKLGSATL

-352 GKQEAEL
+352 GKQEVEL
-359 KPNEKTVMCFNFN
+359 KPHEKTVMCFNFN
-372 TDRQGSELMKLQTFN
+372 TDRQGSELTKLQTFN
-387 VIPTIVQYVD
+387 VIPTVVQFVD

-406 RNKWEAIY
+406 RNKWEAIFE
-414 QDYTEEE
+414 DYTEEE